1 MVEPALDG
9 SRTAHEQ
16 LRLLLF
22 LGPEFTG
29 FGDGAWGEL
38 TGEIRH
44 TKFHRGA
51 VVTDD
56 HEIRN
61 ALNLLKWMLHGDV
74 RTFQNHDYD
83 EAAEWGALAEYP
95 SRWFHSTA
103 PHLSAAAASSS
114 IDQRWSTSILS
125 TSVYGWNRCTSPP

>member
-1 MVEPALDG
+1 MIAPIEDLADGVVAMSATGQFTIDDYTKVVEPELDTVAD
-9 SRTAHEQ
+9 RHEQ
-16 LRLLLF
+16 VRLFLY
-22 LGPEFTG
+22 LGPEFAG

-74 RTFQNHDYD
+74 RTFQNHEYD
-83 EAAEWGALAEYP
+83 K
-95 SRWFHSTA
+95 
-103 PHLSAAAASSS
+103 AAAWVA
-114 IDQRWSTSILS
+114 R
-125 TSVYGWNRCTSPP
+125 

>member
-1 MVEPALDG
+1 MIEPIEDLPAGVLG
-9 SRTAHEQ
+9 MTRHRHSSRSTTSPRWSSPRSIGCATAHER

-74 RTFQNHDYD
+74 RTFRDDEYD
-83 EAAEWGALAEYP
+83 KAAEWV
-95 SRWFHSTA
+95 
-103 PHLSAAAASSS
+103 AS
-114 IDQRWSTSILS
+114 
-125 TSVYGWNRCTSPP
+125 

>member
-1 MVEPALDG
+1 MIKAIDDLPPGVVGMSATGQFSIDDYNKVVEPELAAVEAD
-9 SRTAHEQ
+9 HEK
-16 LRLLLF
+16 LRLLLY

-56 HEIRN
+56 REIRS

-74 RTFQNHDYD
+74 RTFQNHELEKATHWVAD
-83 EAAEWGALAEYP
+83 
-95 SRWFHSTA
+95 
-103 PHLSAAAASSS
+103 
-114 IDQRWSTSILS
+114 
-125 TSVYGWNRCTSPP
+125 

>member
-1 MVEPALDG
+1 MITPIDDLPDGVLGMTVTDTFKVDEFTSVVEPALD
-9 SRTAHEQ
+9 RVEKAHEQ

-44 TKFHRGA
+44 TRFHRGA

-61 ALNLLKWMLHGDV
+61 ALNLLKWMLHGHV
-74 RTFQNHDYD
+74 RTFSNDDYD
-83 EAAEWGALAEYP
+83 EAAEWV
-95 SRWFHSTA
+95 
-103 PHLSAAAASSS
+103 AS
-114 IDQRWSTSILS
+114 
-125 TSVYGWNRCTSPP
+125 

>member
-1 MVEPALDG
+1 MRAVGTFTIDDFANVIEPALNKLAD
-9 SRTAHEQ
+9 ANEP

-38 TGEIRH
+38 TSEIRH
-44 TKFHRGA
+44 TRFHRGA

-61 ALNLLKWMLHGDV
+61 GLNLLKWLLHGDV
-74 RTFQNHDYD
+74 RTFQNH
-83 EAAEWGALAEYP
+83 EYVK
-95 SRWFHSTA
+95 
-103 PHLSAAAASSS
+103 AAS
-114 IDQRWSTSILS
+114 W
-125 TSVYGWNRCTSPP
+125 VAG

>member
-1 MVEPALDG
+1 MIKPIDDLPAGVLGMTVTEKFAVDEFAMVVEPALD
-9 SRTAHEQ
+9 RVEQAHEQ

-61 ALNLLKWMLHGDV
+61 ALNLLKWMLHGHV
-74 RTFQNHDYD
+74 RTFCNADYG
-83 EAAEWGALAEYP
+83 EAAEWV
-95 SRWFHSTA
+95 
-103 PHLSAAAASSS
+103 AS
-114 IDQRWSTSILS
+114 
-125 TSVYGWNRCTSPP
+125 

>member
-1 MVEPALDG
+1 MITPIDDLPDGVLGMTVTDTFKVDEFTAVVEPALD
-9 SRTAHEQ
+9 RVEKAHEQ

-56 HEIRN
+56 HEIRG

-74 RTFQNHDYD
+74 RTFQNHEYD
-83 EAAEWGALAEYP
+83 K
-95 SRWFHSTA
+95 
-103 PHLSAAAASSS
+103 AAAWVAK
-114 IDQRWSTSILS
+114 
-125 TSVYGWNRCTSPP
+125 